1 MSMLTKEAIEKGLKD
16 AMRSKDETAKR
27 TFRMILSAVKLAEVE
42 KREALDEPALLA
54 VLQKEVKTR
63 QEAIADAEKAGRSD
77 LAGDARAELD
87 LLKSFL
93 PAALS
98 PQELEALI
106 REAIREAGASSPGDM
121 GKVMK
126 LVTQK
131 TQGRADNRE
140 VSQLVRKLLGG

>member
-1 MSMLTKEAIEKGLKD
+1 MLTKETIEIKLKD
-16 AMRSKDETAKR
+16 AMRAKDEVGKR

-42 KREALDEPALLA
+42 KRGPLDEPALLG
-54 VLQKEVKTR
+54 VLQKEVKAR
-63 QEAIADAEKAGRSD
+63 QEAIADAEKANRAD
-77 LAGDARAELD
+77 LAADAKAELD
-87 LLKSFL
+87 LVKSFL

-98 PQELEALI
+98 QAELEALI
-106 REAIREAGASSPGDM
+106 REAIGEAGAASPGDM

-126 LVTQK
+126 LVTPK